1 MQKKKIF
8 IEIAVPQQIKKR
20 VMQKIALWAY
30 LPIKWTKEENLHITV
45 SFVGYVDESVVPDI
59 CFKVKETVAKI
70 ESFEINF
77 DRIEL
82 APNAENPKSVSL
94 IGKPL
99 KELGELNKK
108 IEEALEMHPQK
119 HKQFSPHITL
129 GRIRKNKWDE
139 LKEKPSIE
147 EKCNISMTAEA
158 VLVMESQGEEGSY
171 SVLEQCELA

>member
-20 VMQKIALWAY
+20 IMQKIAPWTD
-30 LPIKWTKEENLHITV
+30 LPIKWVKEESLHITV

-59 CFKVKETVAKI
+59 CIKVKETTSQL

-82 APNAENPKSVSL
+82 VPDNENPRSISL
-94 IGKPL
+94 TGGPIE
-99 KELGELNKK
+99 ELGKLNEA
-108 IEEALEMHPQK
+108 IEEALGMHPQK